1 MSRLISKVSVEENYI
16 ARFDLI
22 RRRLVVYMESKEALY
37 IELAGIKNTVELA
50 EQLRELAEA
59 LEKE

>member
-1 MSRLISKVSVEENYI
+1 MSQLISKVSVEENYI